1 MALVQCG
8 FSSEVLGMSVS
19 MNVIIPNPSYTR
31 YKLERVGNSK
41 LKLPVLYLL
50 HGLSDDHS
58 MWLRNTSIERYV
70 DGKNLIVVM
79 PTVYRGFYT
88 DMKNGPDYWTFISEE
103 LPHVVQSLFPA
114 SNKREDNFAA
124 GLSMGGYG
132 AFKLGLRK
140 PDSFAAVA
148 SLSGALDIL
157 TFEDDDR
164 PLTKDE
170 FQHIFGSREEAS
182 GSADDLFAL
191 AGQLKQEQREIP
203 KLFQS
208 CGTEDFLY
216 SDNLH
221 FLEHLQQLGIE
232 VTYEEE
238 FGAHNWNYWE
248 KQIKRVIEWLPI
260 QSRASM
266 VAPTQ

>member
-8 FSSEVLGMSVS
+8 FNSEVLGMAVS
-19 MNVIIPNPSYTR
+19 MNVILPNPSYTR
-31 YKLERVGNSK
+31 FKQEHENKYDQKI
-41 LKLPVLYLL
+41 PVLYLL
-50 HGLSDDHS
+50 HGLSDDQS
-58 MWLRNTSIERYV
+58 KWLRNTSIERYV
-70 DGKNLIVVM
+70 EDKNLIVVM

-88 DMKNGPDYWTFISEE
+88 DMKQGPKYWTYLSEE

-114 SNKREDNFAA
+114 SSKREDTFAA

-140 PDSFAAVA
+140 PDKYAAVA

-157 TFEDDDR
+157 TFENEQR
-164 PLTKDE
+164 PLTVQE
-170 FQHIFGSREEAS
+170 YRNIFGSSEEVK
-182 GSADDLFAL
+182 GSLDDLFAL
-191 AGQLKQEQREIP
+191 ASQLKQDQCEMP

-216 SDNLH
+216 WDNLH
-221 FLEHLQQLGIE
+221 FLGHLRQLGID

-238 FGAHNWNYWE
+238 SGAHDWNYWDRH
-248 KQIKRVIEWLPI
+248 IKRVIEWLPI
-260 QSRASM
+260 
-266 VAPTQ
+266 

>member
-8 FSSEVLGMSVS
+8 FISEVLGMSVS
-19 MNVIIPNPSYTR
+19 MNVILPNPSYTR
-31 YKLERVGNSK
+31 FKQEGLSK
-41 LKLPVLYLL
+41 CNQKFPVLYLL

-58 MWLRNTSIERYV
+58 KWLRNTSLERYV
-70 DGKNLIVVM
+70 EDKNLIVVM

-88 DMKNGPDYWTFISEE
+88 DMKQGPDYWTFVSEE

-114 SNKREDNFAA
+114 SSKREDTFAA

-132 AFKLGLRK
+132 AFKLGLRQPEK
-140 PDSFAAVA
+140 FAAIA

-157 TFEDDDR
+157 TFENEDK
-164 PLTKDE
+164 PLTADE
-170 FQHIFGSREEAS
+170 YRYIFGSSKEVK
-182 GSADDLFAL
+182 GSTDDLFAL
-191 AGQLKQEQREIP
+191 ASQLKQEQRGIP

-221 FLEHLQQLGIE
+221 FLEHLRQLGIE

-238 FGAHNWNYWE
+238 SGAHDWNYWD
-248 KQIKRVIEWLPI
+248 KHIKRVIEWLPI
-260 QSRASM
+260 LS
-266 VAPTQ
+266 